1 MELSVYIVVFSLLS
15 VVLSLTTFSVYSN
28 EINLLQRQYERP
40 DFIPFP
46 QDNPYQAEKAA
57 LGKMLFF
64 DPRLS
69 EHQNMSCAS
78 CHNPSFGWEGAI
90 AGSVGSQNTSLDRHS
105 PTILN
110 MAWGESFFWDGRAST
125 LEEQSLGP
133 IQSEVEM
140 NLPLDTLIERL
151 NKIEGYTSLFNK
163 LFKNNITAD
172 NIAKAIATFE
182 RTVVSGAAPFDRWVD
197 GDESAI
203 SEKAKE
209 GFILFNGKAGCSACH
224 TGWNFTDNK
233 FHDIGL
239 QTEDI
244 GRFEL
249 DNTNVLNMH
258 AFKTPGLRNISQ
270 RAPYMHNGSIQT
282 LQHVLIHY
290 MSGGMQ
296 RESLSPEMKPL
307 ALTSEDMNALTEFL
321 KTLQGKDKPMT
332 LPVLPL

>member
-1 MELSVYIVVFSLLS
+1 M
-15 VVLSLTTFSVYSN
+15 
-28 EINLLQRQYERP
+28 
-40 DFIPFP
+40 
-46 QDNPYQAEKAA
+46 
-57 LGKMLFF
+57 
-64 DPRLS
+64 
-69 EHQNMSCAS
+69 NM
-78 CHNPSFGWEGAI
+78 
-90 AGSVGSQNTSLDRHS
+90 
-105 PTILN
+105 
-110 MAWGESFFWDGRAST
+110 
-125 LEEQSLGP
+125 
-133 IQSEVEM
+133 
-140 NLPLDTLIERL
+140 PLDTLIERL
-151 NKIEGYTSLFNK
+151 NKVEGYTTLFNK
-163 LFKNNITAD
+163 LFNNGITAD

-182 RTVVSGAAPFDRWVD
+182 RTVVSGAAPFDRWID

-203 SEKAKE
+203 SKQAKE
-209 GFILFNGKAGCSACH
+209 GFMLFNGKARCSVCH
-224 TGWNFTDNK
+224 SGWNFTDDK

-290 MSGGMQ
+290 MSGGMS